1 MTFYERYEQL
11 CAERNMKPQ
20 NPEMQEVMGV
30 TSGSISGW
38 KKGAS
43 PKVEV
48 IYRLAQYFDVTA
60 DYLLGL
66 SEVRNPKTVPTL
78 TEQERLLLEAF
89 RVASVQ
95 GQFHIIQVCMNE
107 RDAALKGESANAG

>member
-20 NPEMQEVMGV
+20 TPEIQEVMGV

-48 IYRLAQYFDVTA
+48 ICRLAEYFNVTA

-66 SEVRNPKTVPTL
+66 SEVRNSKMVPTL
-78 TEQERLLLEAF
+78 TEQERLLLDAY
-89 RVASVQ
+89 RVATAQ

-107 RDAALKGESANAG
+107 RDTALKGESINAG